1 MTSPHE
7 LSALD
12 QYRLLQRRELG
23 VVELTRHYLDRISSG
38 NAQLGAFFTVT
49 PELALQRAQQ
59 VEEAV
64 PRSTRLWGLPF
75 ADKDLWRRQGVR
87 TTFGSR
93 AFADHVPE
101 TTDEIPR
108 VLDEAGAI
116 SLGKTATPE
125 FGMTSHSETAIAP
138 PARNPWNI
146 ELSPGGSSGGAA
158 AAVAAG
164 LLPFAPG
171 SDGGGSIRIPAAAC
185 GLVGLKPS
193 RGRVPGLSGIDALG
207 GLPVAGPIARSVGDA
222 AFLLDGMIGRR
233 GSVVD
238 DHYALRAPAQD
249 DGDFLGFAIR
259 GEGRFQ
265 IGVSTDSPWSA
276 SHDIV
281 IDPEITAAL
290 NDTVALLSDLG
301 HGIDDASLEPMPGY
315 GSAFTAVWQAG
326 AAQIRLGAGDIGAGD
341 IAAGDE
347 GEQDAD
353 GGLEPLTSWLRRR
366 GRRLTAVQ
374 LAGALAELFRVERAV
389 IAGFAGFDAVLTPT
403 LAQLPR
409 PIGWYDAVDAERN
422 FSQQVEYSP
431 FTSFVNA
438 SGLPAITLPVA
449 MSESGLPIGMQL
461 IGRPGGEGTLLSIGR
476 QLERRLRWER
486 RHPPIWT

>member
-23 VVELTRHYLDRISSG
+23 VVELTRHYLDRIESR
-38 NAQLGAFFTVT
+38 NALFGAFFTVT
-49 PELALQRAQQ
+49 PELALQRARH
-59 VEEAV
+59 VEDAV

-93 AFADHVPE
+93 AFADYVSE

-108 VLDEAGAI
+108 VLDEAGGV

-125 FGMTSHSETAIAP
+125 FGMTSHSETVIAP
-138 PARNPWNI
+138 PARNPWNL

-164 LLPFAPG
+164 MLPFAPG
-171 SDGGGSIRIPAAAC
+171 SDGGGSIRIPASAC
-185 GLVGLKPS
+185 GVVGLKPS

-207 GLPVAGPIARSVGDA
+207 GLPVAGPIARSVVDA

-238 DHYALRAPAQD
+238 DHFALRAPAQD

-265 IGVSTDSPWSA
+265 IGVSTASPWSA

-281 IDPEITAAL
+281 VDPEITAAL
-290 NDTVALLSDLG
+290 NDTVGHLSDLG
-301 HGIDDASLEPMPGY
+301 HGIDEAILEPMPEY

-326 AAQIRLGAGDIGAGD
+326 AAQIRLGAGDIGTGD
-341 IAAGDE
+341 GGGT
-347 GEQDAD
+347 GEQHVD

-366 GRRLTAVQ
+366 GRELTAVQ
-374 LAGALAELFRVERAV
+374 LADALAELSRVERAV

-431 FTSFVNA
+431 FTSFVNV

-476 QLERRLRWER
+476 QLERRLRWEH
-486 RHPPIWT
+486 RHPSIWT

>member
-23 VVELTRHYLDRISSG
+23 VVELTRHYLDRIESR
-38 NAQLGAFFTVT
+38 NERLGAFFTVS
-49 PELALQRAQQ
+49 PEAALQRARH
-59 VEEAV
+59 VEETV

-93 AFADHVPE
+93 AFADFVPE
-101 TTDEIPR
+101 STDEIPR
-108 VLDEAGAI
+108 VLDEAGGI

-125 FGMTSHSETAIAP
+125 FGMTSHSETVIAP
-138 PARNPWNI
+138 PARNPWNVD
-146 ELSPGGSSGGAA
+146 LGPGGSSGGAA
-158 AAVAAG
+158 AAVSAG
-164 LLPFAPG
+164 MLPFAPG
-171 SDGGGSIRIPAAAC
+171 SDGGGSIRIPASAC

-207 GLPVAGPIARSVGDA
+207 GLPVAGPIARSVVDA
-222 AFLLDGMIGRR
+222 AFLLDGMIARR

-238 DHYALRAPAQD
+238 DRFALRAPAQD

-265 IGVSTDSPWSA
+265 IGVSADSPWST

-281 IDPEITAAL
+281 IDPEITLAL
-290 NDTVALLSDLG
+290 NDTIGLLSDLG
-301 HGIDDASLEPMPGY
+301 HGIDDAILEPMPGY

-326 AAQIRLGAGDIGAGD
+326 AAQIRLGAGDGGQ
-341 IAAGDE
+341 
-347 GEQDAD
+347 QDAD
-353 GGLEPLTSWLRRR
+353 AELEPLTSWLRQH
-366 GRRLTAVQ
+366 GSRLTAVQ
-374 LAGALAELFRVERAV
+374 LADALAELSRVERAV
-389 IAGFAGFDAVLTPT
+389 ISGFAGFDAVLTPT

-409 PIGWYDAVDAERN
+409 PIGWYDAVDAEHN
-422 FSQQVEYSP
+422 FSQQVVYSP
-431 FTSFVNA
+431 FTSFVNV

-476 QLERRLRWER
+476 QLERRLRWEH
-486 RHPPIWT
+486 RHPPIWA

>member
-12 QYRLLQRRELG
+12 QYRSLQRRELG
-23 VVELTRHYLDRISSG
+23 VVELTRHYLDRIESR

-49 PELALQRAQQ
+49 PELALQRAQH
-59 VEEAV
+59 VEDAV
-64 PRSTRLWGLPF
+64 ARSTRLWGLPF

-93 AFADHVPE
+93 AFADVVPE

-108 VLDEAGAI
+108 VLDEAGGV

-125 FGMTSHSETAIAP
+125 FGMTSHTETDIAP

-171 SDGGGSIRIPAAAC
+171 SDGGGSIRIPASAC

-207 GLPVAGPIARSVGDA
+207 GLPVAGPIARSVVDA

-238 DHYALRAPAQD
+238 DHFALRAPAQD

-265 IGVSTDSPWSA
+265 IGVSTDSPWSS
-276 SHDIV
+276 SHGIV

-290 NDTVALLSDLG
+290 NETVGLLSDLG
-301 HGIDDASLEPMPGY
+301 HGIDDAILEPMPGY

-326 AAQIRLGAGDIGAGD
+326 AAQIRLGTGDAGTT
-341 IAAGDE
+341 
-347 GEQDAD
+347 GEQDVD

-366 GRRLTAVQ
+366 GRELTAVQ
-374 LAGALAELFRVERAV
+374 LADALAELSRVERAV

-409 PIGWYDAVDAERN
+409 PVGWYDAVDAERN

-431 FTSFVNA
+431 FTSFVNV

-461 IGRPGGEGTLLSIGR
+461 IGRPGGEATLLSIGR
-476 QLERRLRWER
+476 QLERRLRWDH